1 MQIDMDRVVRSD
13 GRFSWPGGA
22 KLAVVLTS
30 EYEPVYETKPV
41 AKGTPNYRDEGER
54 RYEATRGLW
63 RVLDILKRHDAKATF
78 CISGASA
85 KRYPESVRAI
95 ADCGHEAAAH
105 SWNGADHVAMT
116 KDEEDEIVG
125 RSVAMLT
132 KAAGIRPSGWLTPRA
147 QISNNTIELL
157 AKHGFTWHSDCF
169 DDDLPYVIDVGG
181 KPMVEVPRSAL
192 TDDTALI
199 GNLTRRPLG
208 SHRAML
214 AAWLDEFDVLYRE
227 SQTAARMF
235 SVNWHHCIVGRP
247 GASKVLDE
255 LLTHVRKHNG
265 IWFATGRDVAEFWM
279 KKAAKN

>member
-41 AKGTPNYRDEGER
+41 APGTPNYRDEGER
-54 RYEATRGLW
+54 RYEVTRGLW
-63 RVLDILKRHDAKATF
+63 RVLDILDRHDAKATF

-85 KRYPESVRAI
+85 ERYPDSVRAI
-95 ADCGHEAAAH
+95 ADRGHEAAAH
-105 SWNGADHVAMT
+105 SWNGADHVAMSR
-116 KDEEDEIVG
+116 DQEDEVIG
-125 RSVAMLT
+125 RSVAMIAKT
-132 KAAGIRPSGWLTPRA
+132 AGVRPSGWLTPRA
-147 QISNNTIELL
+147 QTSNNTIELL
-157 AKHGFTWHSDCF
+157 AKNGFTWHSDCF
-169 DDDLPYVIDVGG
+169 DDDLPYVVDVGG
-181 KPMVEVPRSAL
+181 KSLVEVPRSAL

>member
-41 AKGTPNYRDEGER
+41 APGIPNYRDEGER
-54 RYEATRGLW
+54 RYEATRGIW
-63 RVLDILKRHDAKATF
+63 RVLDILERHGAKATF
-78 CISGASA
+78 CVSGASA
-85 KRYPESVRAI
+85 ERHPESVLAI
-95 ADCGHEAAAH
+95 TAGGHEVAAH
-105 SWNGADHVAMT
+105 SWNGADHVAMS
-116 KDEEDEIVG
+116 KEQEDEVIA
-125 RSVAMLT
+125 RSVAALT
-132 KAAGIRPSGWLTPRA
+132 KAAGVRPSGWLTPRA
-147 QISNNTIELL
+147 QITNNTIELL
-157 AKHGFTWHSDCF
+157 VKNGFTWHSDCF
-169 DDDLPYVIDVGG
+169 DDDLPYVLHVGG
-181 KPMVEVPRSAL
+181 KPLVEMPRSAL

-265 IWFATGRDVAEFWM
+265 IWFATGRDVTEFWM
-279 KKAAKN
+279 KKAEKK